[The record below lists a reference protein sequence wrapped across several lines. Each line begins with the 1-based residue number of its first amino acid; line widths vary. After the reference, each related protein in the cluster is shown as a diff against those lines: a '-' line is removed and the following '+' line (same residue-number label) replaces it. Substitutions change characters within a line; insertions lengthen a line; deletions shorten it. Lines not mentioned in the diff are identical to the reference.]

1 MNTELMKDTIKELT
15 KDAVLDDAQKQ
26 ASNFGLD
33 IFKIEA
39 LLQAI
44 EQNLIRRSLS
54 DKYKAMFYLAA
65 TGLYSAEDLA
75 EMFWHSSKNLNAD
88 FNKNL
93 GVNLKL
99 YLELDDDERVGI
111 TSLRRILF
119 KKGYFVD
126 LDSGKFMDGR
136 EGNDYAAKVS
146 LSGLG
151 KGSSLAARNL
161 GKSRLGGL

>member
-1 MNTELMKDTIKELT
+1 MKELT
-15 KDAVLDDAQKQ
+15 KDAAFDDDQKQ

-33 IFKIEA
+33 ISKLEA
-39 LLQAI
+39 LLQTI
-44 EQNLIRRSLS
+44 EQTYLIRRSRSLS

-75 EMFWHSSKNLNAD
+75 EMFDHSSKNLNAD

-93 GVNLKL
+93 GGYLKL
-99 YLELDDDERVGI
+99 YLGLDYDERVGI

-126 LDSGKFMDGR
+126 I
-136 EGNDYAAKVS
+136 NDDNLVNVLPKRYDNLVNVLPKRYNENPQS
-146 LSGLG
+146 E
-151 KGSSLAARNL
+151 KTSLAEAT
-161 GKSRLGGL
+161 K

>member
-1 MNTELMKDTIKELT
+1 MKELT
-15 KDAVLDDAQKQ
+15 KDAVFDDDQKQ

-33 IFKIEA
+33 ISKLEA

-44 EQNLIRRSLS
+44 EQHLIQRSLS

-75 EMFWHSSKNLNAD
+75 EMFDHSSKNLNAD

-93 GVNLKL
+93 GGYLKL
-99 YLELDDDERVGI
+99 CLELDDDERVGI

-126 LDSGKFMDGR
+126 INDDNLVNILSKRYFQNARR
-136 EGNDYAAKVS
+136 EAASTEVVLPS
-146 LSGLG
+146 EE
-151 KGSSLAARNL
+151 
-161 GKSRLGGL
+161 